1 MDHNVSEPS
10 LAASPSASSEGS
22 IFSRLIRTKSIEQ
35 ILADADHP
43 TQRLK
48 KTLTAWDLTCLGI
61 GAIIGTG
68 IFVLIGTAIVGD
80 AHRPGAGPG
89 IVLSFVLSGL
99 TCALAALC
107 YAELSAMIPVAGSAY
122 TFSYATLGE
131 LLAWLTGWNLILEY
145 GVACVAVAIGWSG
158 YFNNLL
164 RLAGIDLPHWAT
176 HPPGGPDGGIANI
189 PAAIIVL
196 LVTVIL
202 VIGIKESARATGVV
216 VVVKLAIILFF
227 IGIGSTSVNPENWNP
242 FMPQG
247 WAGVGAAAA
256 IVFFAYIGFDAVTT
270 AAEEA
275 KNPKRDVPIG
285 IMASLSVCTV
295 LYIAVAGVLTGLIPS
310 SQIDIHAPVAEA
322 LRLVGF
328 KWGAAVIAIGA
339 VAGITSVLV
348 VMMLGQIRVF
358 FAMSRD
364 RLLGP
369 WLSMVHPRFGTPHRA
384 TILTGLAVA
393 ILAALIPIGEAADM
407 TNIGTFFAFVLVCV
421 GVIILRYTKPDQPRP
436 FRLPFM
442 PVVPILGTLACL
454 GLMWQLPYLTWIRFG
469 LWTVIGVAVYAGYG
483 LKHSRLNGRSE
494 PAAVATPHP

>member
-1 MDHNVSEPS
+1 MIRRF
-10 LAASPSASSEGS
+10 L
-22 IFSRLIRTKSIEQ
+22 RTKSIEQ

-43 TQRLK
+43 AHRLK

-89 IVLSFVLSGL
+89 IVLSFVLSGF

-107 YAELSAMIPVAGSAY
+107 YAEMSAMIPVAGSAY

-164 RLAGIDLPHWAT
+164 ILAGLELPYWAT

-196 LVTVIL
+196 LVTIIL
-202 VIGIKESARATGVV
+202 VVGIKESARATGIVV
-216 VVVKLAIILFF
+216 VIKLAVILFF
-227 IGIGSTSVNPENWNP
+227 IGIGSTSVNPDNWTP

-247 WAGVGAAAA
+247 FAGVGAAAA
-256 IVFFAYIGFDAVTT
+256 IVFFAYIGFDAVST

-285 IMASLSVCTV
+285 IIGSLTVCTI
-295 LYIAVAGVLTGLIPS
+295 LYIVVAAVLTGLVPS
-310 SQIDIHAPVAEA
+310 SRIDIHAPVADA

-328 KWGAAVIAIGA
+328 KWGAAVVAVGA

-369 WLSMVHPRFGTPHRA
+369 WLSVVHPRFGTPHRA

-393 ILAALIPIGEAADM
+393 TLAALIPIGEAADM
-407 TNIGTFFAFVLVCV
+407 TNIGTFFAFVLVCI
-421 GVIILRYTKPDQPRP
+421 GVVILRYIRPNHPRP

-442 PVVPILGTLACL
+442 PVVPVLGTLACL
-454 GLMWQLPYLTWIRFG
+454 GLMWQLPQLTWIRFG
-469 LWTVIGVAVYAGYG
+469 VWTIIGIAVYMGYG
-483 LKHSRLNGRSE
+483 LRHSKLTGGSPE
-494 PAAVATPHP
+494 DTLAAPPQS

>member
-1 MDHNVSEPS
+1 MDRDDVLSQPTV
-10 LAASPSASSEGS
+10 APSAADRGPVISHL
-22 IFSRLIRTKSIEQ
+22 FRTKPIED

-43 TQRLK
+43 THRLK
-48 KTLTAWDLTCLGI
+48 KSLTAWDLTCLGI

-89 IVLSFVLSGL
+89 IVLSFILSGL

-107 YAELSAMIPVAGSAY
+107 YAEMSAMIPVAGSAY

-164 RLAGIDLPHWAT
+164 ELAGIQLPVWAT
-176 HPPGGPDGGIANI
+176 RAPGGSDGGIANI

-202 VIGIKESARATGVV
+202 VVGIKESARATGVV
-216 VVVKLAIILFF
+216 VLIKLAVILFF
-227 IGIGSTSVNPENWNP
+227 IAIGSTSIDPSNWTP

-247 WAGVGAAAA
+247 FAGVGAAAA
-256 IVFFAYIGFDAVTT
+256 IVFFAYIGFDAVST

-275 KNPKRDVPIG
+275 KNPTRDVPIG
-285 IMASLSVCTV
+285 IIGSLSVCTL
-295 LYIAVAGVLTGLIPS
+295 LYIAVAAVLTGLIPS
-310 SQIDIHAPVAEA
+310 SKIDIHAPVAEA
-322 LRLVGF
+322 LRLAGF

-364 RLLGP
+364 HLLGT
-369 WLSMVHPRFGTPHRA
+369 WLAKVHPRFGTPHRA
-384 TILTGLAVA
+384 TILTGVA
-393 ILAALIPIGEAADM
+393 IAILSAFIPIGEAADM
-407 TNIGTFFAFVLVCV
+407 TNIGTFFAFVLVCI
-421 GVIILRYTKPDQPRP
+421 GVIVLRYTKPDYPRP

-442 PVVPILGTLACL
+442 PVVPIMGTMACL
-454 GLMWQLPYLTWIRFG
+454 GLMWQLPQLTWIRFAV
-469 LWTVIGVAVYAGYG
+469 WTIIGIVIYLTYG
-483 LKHSRLNGRSE
+483 LKHSRLSNQQ
-494 PAAVATPHP
+494 PASTSRA

>member
-1 MDHNVSEPS
+1 MIHQ
-10 LAASPSASSEGS
+10 L
-22 IFSRLIRTKSIEQ
+22 FRTKPLDQ

-48 KTLTAWDLTCLGI
+48 KTLSAWDLTCLGI

-80 AHRPGAGPG
+80 SHRPGAGPG
-89 IVLSFVLSGL
+89 IILSFILSGL

-107 YAELSAMIPVAGSAY
+107 YAEMSAMIPVAGSAY

-164 RLAGIDLPHWAT
+164 RLAGIELPHWAT
-176 HPPGGPDGGIANI
+176 HPPGGTDGGIANI

-196 LVTVIL
+196 LVTIIL
-202 VIGIKESARATGVV
+202 VVGIKESARATGIIVLI
-216 VVVKLAIILFF
+216 KLAVILFF
-227 IGIGSTSVNPENWNP
+227 IGIGSTSVDPANWSP

-247 WAGVGAAAA
+247 MAGVGAAAA
-256 IVFFAYIGFDAVTT
+256 IVFFAYIGFDAVST

-285 IMASLSVCTV
+285 IIASLSLCTL
-295 LYIAVAGVLTGLIPS
+295 LYISVAAVLTGLVPYA
-310 SQIDIHAPVAEA
+310 QIDIHAPVAEA

-328 KWGAAVIAIGA
+328 KWGAAIVAIGA

-364 RLLGP
+364 QLLGP
-369 WLSMVHPRFGTPHRA
+369 WLALVHPRFGTPHRA
-384 TILTGLAVA
+384 TILTGLAIA
-393 ILAALIPIGEAADM
+393 ALAALIPIGEAADM
-407 TNIGTFFAFVLVCV
+407 TNIGTFFAFTLVCI
-421 GVIILRYTKPDQPRP
+421 GVIVLRYTKPDYPRP

-442 PVVPILGTLACL
+442 PVVPLLGTAACL
-454 GLMWQLPYLTWIRFG
+454 GLMYQLPWLTWIRFG
-469 LWTVIGVAVYAGYG
+469 VWTIVGIAVYLGYSMKRSKLAG
-483 LKHSRLNGRSE
+483 LAPEQHVSQ
-494 PAAVATPHP
+494 TT

>member
-1 MDHNVSEPS
+1 M
-10 LAASPSASSEGS
+10 
-22 IFSRLIRTKSIEQ
+22 IRRLFRTKPIEL

-43 TQRLK
+43 THRLK

-89 IVLSFVLSGL
+89 IVLSFILSGL

-107 YAELSAMIPVAGSAY
+107 YAEMSAMIPVAGSAY

-131 LLAWLTGWNLILEY
+131 LLAWLTGWNLVLEY

-164 RLAGIDLPHWAT
+164 KLAGIELPYWAT
-176 HPPGGPDGGIANI
+176 HPPGGADGGIANI

-196 LVTVIL
+196 LVTIIL
-202 VIGIKESARATGVV
+202 VVGIKESARATGIIVI
-216 VVVKLAIILFF
+216 VKLAIILFF
-227 IGIGSTSVNPENWNP
+227 IGIGSTSVNPDNWTP

-247 WAGVGAAAA
+247 FSGVAAAAA
-256 IVFFAYIGFDAVTT
+256 IVFFAYIGFDAVST

-285 IMASLSVCTV
+285 IIVSLGLCTI
-295 LYIAVAGVLTGLIPS
+295 LYISVAAVLTGLIPYN
-310 SQIDIHAPVAEA
+310 QIDVHAPVAEA

-328 KWGAAVIAIGA
+328 KWGAAIVAIGA
-339 VAGITSVLV
+339 VVGITSVLV

-364 RLLGP
+364 RLLGE
-369 WLSMVHPRFGTPHRA
+369 WLAAVHPRFGTPHRA
-384 TILTGLAVA
+384 TILTGVAVA
-393 ILAALIPIGEAADM
+393 TLAALIPIGEAADM
-407 TNIGTFFAFVLVCV
+407 TNIGTFFAFTLVCI
-421 GVIILRYTKPDQPRP
+421 GVIVLRYTKPNHPRP
-436 FRLPFM
+436 FRLPLM
-442 PVVPILGTLACL
+442 PIVPILGTVACL
-454 GLMWQLPYLTWIRFG
+454 GLMWQLPELTWIRFG
-469 LWTVIGVAVYAGYG
+469 VWTVIGILIYLSYG
-483 LKHSRLNGRSE
+483 LKQSRLAGLS
-494 PAAVATPHP
+494 PADAFATDSRR

>member
-1 MDHNVSEPS
+1 MDDENVLRPASVSPP
-10 LAASPSASSEGS
+10 AAERPLV
-22 IFSRLIRTKSIEQ
+22 ITDLFRTKSIEQ

-43 TQRLK
+43 THRLK

-89 IVLSFVLSGL
+89 IVLSFILSGL

-107 YAELSAMIPVAGSAY
+107 YAEMSAMIPAAGSAY

-164 RLAGIDLPHWAT
+164 MLAGINLPAWAT
-176 HPPGGPDGGIANI
+176 RAPGGQDGGIANI
-189 PAAIIVL
+189 PAALIVL

-202 VIGIKESARATGVV
+202 VVGIKESARATGVV
-216 VVVKLAIILFF
+216 VVIKLAVILFF
-227 IGIGSTSVNPENWNP
+227 IAIGSTSIDPANWTP

-247 WAGVGAAAA
+247 FAGVGAAAA
-256 IVFFAYIGFDAVTT
+256 IVFFAYIGFDAVST

-275 KNPKRDVPIG
+275 KNPRRDVPIG
-285 IMASLSVCTV
+285 IIASLSVCTV
-295 LYIAVAGVLTGLIPS
+295 LYIAVAAVLTGLIPS

-322 LRLVGF
+322 LRLAGF

-364 RLLGP
+364 RLLGS
-369 WLSMVHPRFGTPHRA
+369 WLAKVHPQFGTPHRA
-384 TILTGLAVA
+384 TILTGIAVA
-393 ILAALIPIGEAADM
+393 ILAAYIPIGEAADM
-407 TNIGTFFAFVLVCV
+407 TNIGTFFAFVLVCI
-421 GVIILRYTKPDQPRP
+421 GVNVLRYTKPDYPRP
-436 FRLPFM
+436 FRLPLM
-442 PVVPILGTLACL
+442 PLVPILGTLACL
-454 GLMWQLPYLTWIRFG
+454 GLMSQLPQLTWVRFG
-469 LWTVIGVAVYAGYG
+469 LWTIIGIVVYLAYG
-483 LKHSRLNGRSE
+483 LKHSRLSE
-494 PAAVATPHP
+494 KR

>member
-1 MDHNVSEPS
+1 MDHEAIDPS
-10 LAASPSASSEGS
+10 TTPPPALAEGS
-22 IFSRLIRTKSIEQ
+22 LIRRLFRTKPLEQ

-43 TQRLK
+43 THRLK

-89 IVLSFVLSGL
+89 IVLSFILSGL

-107 YAELSAMIPVAGSAY
+107 YAEMSAMIPVAGSAY

-164 RLAGIDLPHWAT
+164 RLAGIELPHWAI
-176 HPPGGPDGGIANI
+176 HPPGGPDGGIANF

-196 LVTVIL
+196 LVTIIL
-202 VIGIKESARATGVV
+202 VIGIKESARATGIVV
-216 VVVKLAIILFF
+216 VIKLAVILFF
-227 IGIGSTSVNPENWNP
+227 IAIGSTSVNPENWSP

-247 WAGVGAAAA
+247 FAGVGAAAA
-256 IVFFAYIGFDAVTT
+256 IVFFAYIGFDAVST

-285 IMASLSVCTV
+285 IIGSLSVCTV
-295 LYIAVAGVLTGLIPS
+295 LYIAVAAVLTGLIPS
-310 SQIDIHAPVAEA
+310 SRIDIHAPVAEA
-322 LRLVGF
+322 LSLVGF
-328 KWGAAVIAIGA
+328 KWGAAVVAIGA

-364 RLLGP
+364 QLLGP
-369 WLSMVHPRFGTPHRA
+369 WLSTVHPRFGTPHRA
-384 TILTGLAVA
+384 TTLTGIAVA
-393 ILAALIPIGEAADM
+393 ILSALIPIGEAADM

-421 GVIILRYTKPDQPRP
+421 GVIVLRYTKPDYPRP

-442 PVVPILGTLACL
+442 PIVPILGTLACL
-454 GLMWQLPYLTWIRFG
+454 GLMWQLPQLTWIRFG
-469 LWTVIGVAVYAGYG
+469 VWTIIGILVYLGYG
-483 LKHSRLNGRSE
+483 LKQSKLAGLSPEVRLTTGLK
-494 PAAVATPHP
+494 

>member
-1 MDHNVSEPS
+1 MIRS
-10 LAASPSASSEGS
+10 L
-22 IFSRLIRTKSIEQ
+22 FRTKPIEQ

-43 TQRLK
+43 THRLK

-80 AHRPGAGPG
+80 THRPGAGPG
-89 IVLSFVLSGL
+89 IILSFILSGL

-107 YAELSAMIPVAGSAY
+107 YAEMSAMIPVAGSAY

-131 LLAWLTGWNLILEY
+131 MLAWLTGWNLILEY

-164 RLAGIDLPHWAT
+164 RLAGIELPHWAT
-176 HPPGGPDGGIANI
+176 HPPGGSEGGVANL

-196 LVTVIL
+196 LVTVVL
-202 VIGIKESARATGVV
+202 VVGIKESARMTGIVV
-216 VVVKLAIILFF
+216 VIKLAVILFF
-227 IGIGSTSVNPENWNP
+227 IGIGSTSLNPSNWSP

-247 WAGVGAAAA
+247 FAGVGAAAA
-256 IVFFAYIGFDAVTT
+256 IVFFAYIGFDAVST

-285 IMASLSVCTV
+285 IIGSLAVCTI
-295 LYIAVAGVLTGLIPS
+295 LYIAVATVLTGLVPAS
-310 SQIDIHAPVAEA
+310 RIDIHAPVAEA
-322 LRLVGF
+322 LQLVGF
-328 KWGAAVIAIGA
+328 KWGAAVVAIGA

-369 WLSMVHPRFGTPHRA
+369 WLSAVHPRFGTPHRA
-384 TILTGLAVA
+384 TILTGIAVA
-393 ILAALIPIGEAADM
+393 VLSALIPIGEAADM

-421 GVIILRYTKPDQPRP
+421 GVIVLRYTNPDYPRP

-442 PVVPILGTLACL
+442 PIIPVLATMACL
-454 GLMWQLPYLTWIRFG
+454 GLMWQLPGLTWIRFSV
-469 LWTVIGVAVYAGYG
+469 WTVIGILVYLGYG
-483 LKHSRLNGRSE
+483 FKQSRLAGLE
-494 PAAVATPHP
+494 PTTQLICPEKQP

>member
-1 MDHNVSEPS
+1 MIH
-10 LAASPSASSEGS
+10 
-22 IFSRLIRTKSIEQ
+22 RLFRTKPIEQ

-43 TQRLK
+43 AHRLK

-89 IVLSFVLSGL
+89 IILSFVLSGL

-107 YAELSAMIPVAGSAY
+107 YAEMSAMIPVAGSAY

-131 LLAWLTGWNLILEY
+131 MLAWLTGWNLILEY

-164 RLAGIDLPHWAT
+164 RLAGIELPHWAT
-176 HPPGGPDGGIANI
+176 HPPGGSEGGVANL

-196 LVTVIL
+196 LVTVVL
-202 VIGIKESARATGVV
+202 VVGIKESARMTGIVV
-216 VVVKLAIILFF
+216 VIKLAVILFF
-227 IGIGSTSVNPENWNP
+227 IGIGSTSLNPSNWSP

-247 WAGVGAAAA
+247 FAGVGAAAA
-256 IVFFAYIGFDAVTT
+256 IVFFAYIGFDAVST

-275 KNPKRDVPIG
+275 KNPKRDIPIG
-285 IMASLSVCTV
+285 IIGSLTVCTI
-295 LYIAVAGVLTGLIPS
+295 LYIAVATVLTGLVPAS
-310 SQIDIHAPVAEA
+310 RIDIHAPVAEA
-322 LRLVGF
+322 LQLVGF
-328 KWGAAVIAIGA
+328 KWGAAVVAIGA

-348 VMMLGQIRVF
+348 VMMLGQIRIF

-369 WLSMVHPRFGTPHRA
+369 WLSAVHPRFGTPHRA
-384 TILTGLAVA
+384 TILTGIAVA
-393 ILAALIPIGEAADM
+393 VLSALIPIGEAADM
-407 TNIGTFFAFVLVCV
+407 TNIGTFFAFVLVCI
-421 GVIILRYTKPDQPRP
+421 GVIVLRYTNPNHPRP

-442 PVVPILGTLACL
+442 PIVPVLATMACL
-454 GLMWQLPYLTWIRFG
+454 WLMWQLPGLTWIRFG
-469 LWTVIGVAVYAGYG
+469 VWTVIGVLIYLGYG
-483 LKHSRLNGRSE
+483 LKQSRLAALE
-494 PAAVATPHP
+494 PHAPLVYPEKQQ

>member
-1 MDHNVSEPS
+1 MEPPS
-10 LAASPSASSEGS
+10 IQSAVGSQASALAGRSV
-22 IFSRLIRTKSIEQ
+22 ISRLFRTKPIDV
-35 ILADADHP
+35 ILADAAHPDH
-43 TQRLK
+43 RLK
-48 KTLTAWDLTCLGI
+48 KTLTAWDLTALGI

-89 IVLSFVLSGL
+89 IILSFILSGL

-107 YAELSAMIPVAGSAY
+107 YAEFAAMIPAAGSAY
-122 TFSYATLGE
+122 TYSYATLGE
-131 LLAWLTGWNLILEY
+131 FLAWITGWNLILEY

-164 RLAGIDLPHWAT
+164 GLAGLELPHWAT
-176 HPPGGPDGGIANI
+176 HAPGGPDGGIANI

-202 VIGIKESARATGVV
+202 VIGIKESARATGIIVGL
-216 VVVKLAIILFF
+216 KLAVILFF
-227 IGIGSTSVNPENWNP
+227 IAVGTPAVSPGNWSP

-247 WAGVGAAAA
+247 FAGVGAAAA
-256 IVFFAYIGFDAVTT
+256 IIFFAYIGFDAVSTT
-270 AAEEA
+270 AEEA
-275 KNPKRDVPIG
+275 RNPQRDLPIG
-285 IMASLSVCTV
+285 IIASLAICTV
-295 LYIAVAGVLTGLIPS
+295 LYISVAAVLTGLVPHT
-310 SQIDIHAPVAEA
+310 QIDVHAPVADA

-328 KWGAAVIAIGA
+328 KWGAAIVAIGA

-369 WLSMVHPRFGTPHRA
+369 WLSAVHPRFGTPHHA
-384 TILTGLAVA
+384 TIVTGVGVA
-393 ILAALIPIGEAADM
+393 ILSALIPIGDAADM
-407 TNIGTFFAFVLVCV
+407 TNIGTLFAFVLVCI
-421 GVIILRYTKPDQPRP
+421 GVIILRYTKPHLARP

-442 PVVPILGTLACL
+442 PLVPILGLTACL
-454 GLMWQLPYLTWIRFG
+454 GLMCFLPWLTWMRFG
-469 LWTVIGVAVYAGYG
+469 VWTIIGILVYASYG
-483 LKHSRLNGRSE
+483 LRHSKLAE
-494 PAAVATPHP
+494 Q